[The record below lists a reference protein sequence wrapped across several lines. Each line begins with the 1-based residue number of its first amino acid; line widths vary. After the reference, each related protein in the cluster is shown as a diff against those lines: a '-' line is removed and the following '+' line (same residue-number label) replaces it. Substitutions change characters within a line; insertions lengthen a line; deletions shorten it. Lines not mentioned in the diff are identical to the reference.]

1 MKTVLLPSTEGAS
14 GNLCLK
20 VAEDAWDRRRLARTR
35 TNLAFLRRSLP
46 EVAPEIIDD
55 GEDKL
60 VTSAWEGT
68 TFNSEQAPA
77 VYESLPWIIDAILTQ
92 LDKLQSCAVD
102 SVSLISH
109 KLRFLGLLLR
119 PWKSG
124 VRLPLAVQRQLLS
137 LPGKSREWVLSH
149 GDLTEWNIVVDRA
162 GRSVAFIDWEE
173 LAFRPWCYDELF
185 LAFHRCTS
193 VDEMTWQRSLL
204 KERLLSQD
212 DAGRKVDKL
221 HAVALGALTFHYVQ
235 DVQRV
240 RSNPDDPERRQ
251 RLRVRQ
257 ENLSYLT
264 EGSNWQSWIDWVLA
278 G

>member
-1 MKTVLLPSTEGAS
+1 
-14 GNLCLK
+14 
-20 VAEDAWDRRRLARTR
+20 
-35 TNLAFLRRSLP
+35 LAFLRRSLP
-46 EVAPEIIDD
+46 EVAPEIIDE

-92 LDKLQSCAVD
+92 LDKLQACTAD

-109 KLRFLGLLLR
+109 KLRFLSLLLR

-124 VRLPLAVQRQLLS
+124 VRLPLTVQRQLLS
-137 LPGKSREWVLSH
+137 LAGRGREWVLSH

-173 LAFRPWCYDELF
+173 LAFRPWCYDEFF
-185 LAFHRCTS
+185 LAFHRCTP
-193 VDEMTWQRSLL
+193 VDQMTWQRSLL
-204 KERLLSQD
+204 RERILLQD
-212 DAGRKVDKL
+212 DADRKADQL
-221 HAVALGALTFHYVQ
+221 HAVALAGLTFHRVREL
-235 DVQRV
+235 QRV
-240 RSNPDDPERRQ
+240 QSTPDDPERQQ
-251 RLRVRQ
+251 RLKVRQ

-264 EGSNWQSWIDWVLA
+264 EQSNWKNWIDWVLA